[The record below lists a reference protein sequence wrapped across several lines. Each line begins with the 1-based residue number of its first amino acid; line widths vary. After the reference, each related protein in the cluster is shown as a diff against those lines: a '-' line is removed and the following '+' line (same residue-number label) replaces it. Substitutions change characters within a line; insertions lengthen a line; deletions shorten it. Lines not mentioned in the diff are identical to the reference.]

1 MPSNKLEAVKQKY
14 PALARQIDD
23 VIGYLS
29 VQQQKGTNFFLPK
42 LVAAKLKTN
51 EASALGLLS
60 LLEEEG
66 ILTHEY
72 HVLCKATGALIST
85 VSSLRDLDE
94 TYQCDYCGKDHSQ
107 ENEVEVQLVFKP
119 LELGG
124 NREHA
129 A

>member
-1 MPSNKLEAVKQKY
+1 MPSSKLEAVKRKY
-14 PALARQIDD
+14 PALAKQIDALA
-23 VIGYLS
+23 GYLS
-29 VQQQKGTNFFLPK
+29 EQQQKGIDFFLPK

-60 LLEEEG
+60 LLEDEG

-72 HVLCKATGALIST
+72 HVLCKTTGALIAK
-85 VSSLRDLDE
+85 VPSLRDLDDS
-94 TYQCDYCGKDHSQ
+94 YPCDHCGKDHA
-107 ENEVEVQLVFKP
+107 EEDEVQVQLVFIP
-119 LELGG
+119 QELGG

>member
-1 MPSNKLEAVKQKY
+1 MPSNKLEAVKRKY
-14 PALARQIDD
+14 PALAKQIDD
-23 VIGYLS
+23 LAGYLS
-29 VQQQKGTNFFLPK
+29 GQQQKGTDLFLPK
-42 LVAAKLKTN
+42 LVAAELKTN

-60 LLEEEG
+60 LLEDEG

-72 HVLCKATGALIST
+72 HILCKATGALIAT
-85 VSSLRDLDE
+85 VPTLHDLNDS
-94 TYQCDYCGKDHSQ
+94 YPCDYCGRDHTQ
-107 ENEVEVQLVFKP
+107 EDEVQVQLVFKP